1 MNIFE
6 KLMMISN
13 EIGTLNKD
21 LNVEMSNGKQY
32 SAISEKSVLDA
43 VKPLEYKYRVFSYP
57 VKRTRTSQTMRR
69 DWKDANGQ
77 ARVTTL
83 FVDRVDVTYR
93 FVNVDDPSQFIEVD
107 SFGTG
112 IDTGDKGPGKAMTY
126 ADKYALM
133 KAYKLAAGN
142 ASDPDTFGSP
152 DDWGMDGFISSPS
165 NTGSENTPAQPENSM
180 DPQQMSFP
188 AMDMQDPQE
197 YAASLETLEA
207 PPEPDYPS
215 AAEEPPAAT
224 PAPEAPVDLPAM
236 TVEEAREFVVT
247 IGTEK
252 GKTLGEVLALDRP
265 KVEFY
270 ASDKFKNQRHV
281 KLKAAAR
288 CLLDNA

>member
-152 DDWGMDGFISSPS
+152 T
-165 NTGSENTPAQPENSM
+165 TGVWMGLSR
-180 DPQQMSFP
+180 
-188 AMDMQDPQE
+188 
-197 YAASLETLEA
+197 
-207 PPEPDYPS
+207 
-215 AAEEPPAAT
+215 PPAIRGARIHLPSPKIRWT
-224 PAPEAPVDLPAM
+224 PSRWVSRRWICRTRRSTRPLWRLWKLRLSLTILPL
-236 TVEEAREFVVT
+236 RRSR
-247 IGTEK
+247 
-252 GKTLGEVLALDRP
+252 LLPPRL
-265 KVEFY
+265 
-270 ASDKFKNQRHV
+270 
-281 KLKAAAR
+281 LKP
-288 CLLDNA
+288 LLTCRL